1 MQYLKNCWE
10 LTESED
16 KYESKA
22 VNIYPEIERQKIL
35 GFGGA
40 FTEAAAYNYSLMS
53 PELKEKF
60 MEACF
65 GESGNRYSL
74 GRVHIGSCDFALA
87 PYSEAYLPDLSDFNI
102 EQDKK
107 YIIPMIRDALKKA
120 GRKFFLLASPWS
132 PPAFMKDTGELNHG
146 GVIKPEFYGTYA
158 EYFAKFILAYRG
170 EGIEISAVTVQNEPH
185 AKQRWESCR
194 WTATEEAVFAANY
207 LRPTLDKNGLKD
219 VKIMIW
225 DHNKERV
232 LNRADESFAVPGAR
246 DAIWGMG
253 YHWYSGEHFDNL
265 SLFREKYPEKEIIE
279 TEFCSESCGNFDD
292 DKRTR
297 NYASEYI
304 NSLRFG
310 SAGLLDW
317 NLLLDPAGGPYH
329 WRKEPGGCSAAFYY
343 DAENKEL
350 IQDGIYGAINTVVS
364 QLDAGDRVVAISTAK
379 QNVPTVAVKKADGKI
394 ILFVL
399 NASDEELPIAVRM
412 GEKAGMFSLPPM
424 SVSANTIC

>member
-1 MQYLKNCWE
+1 MQYLKNLWE

-16 KYESKA
+16 KYESK
-22 VNIYPEIERQKIL
+22 VINIYPEIERQKII

-65 GESGNRYSL
+65 GESGNRYSF
-74 GRVHIGSCDFALA
+74 GRVHIGSCDFALE
-87 PYSEAYLPDLSDFNI
+87 PYSEAYKPDLSDFNI
-102 EQDKK
+102 ERDKK
-107 YIIPMIRDALKKA
+107 YIIPMIRDALKKV
-120 GRKFFLLASPWS
+120 GGKFFLLASPWS
-132 PPAFMKDTGELNHG
+132 PPAFMKDTGELNCG
-146 GVIKPEFYGTYA
+146 GKLKPEFYGTYA
-158 EYFAKFILAYRG
+158 EYFAKFILAYKA

-185 AKQRWESCR
+185 AKQRWESCK

-207 LRPTLDKNGLKD
+207 LRPTLDKNGLAD

-246 DAIWGMG
+246 EAIWGMG

-265 SLFREKYPEKEIIE
+265 SLFKEKYPEKEILE

-292 DKRTR
+292 DKRNR
-297 NYASEYI
+297 YYASEYI

-310 SAGLLDW
+310 SSGLCDW
-317 NLLLDPAGGPYH
+317 NLLLNPAGGPYH

-343 DAENKEL
+343 DEEKKEL
-350 IQDGIYGAINTVVS
+350 IQDGIYGAINTIVS
-364 QLDAGDRVVAISTAK
+364 QLEVGDRVVATSAAK
-379 QNVPTVAVKKADGKI
+379 QNMPVVAVKKKNGKI
-394 ILFVL
+394 ILFAL
-399 NASDEELPIAVRM
+399 NASDEEVPVAVRM
-412 GEKAGMFSLPPM
+412 GEKAGLFSLPPM